1 MTVEALRRHQS
12 RHSEEALRLGAAWGN
27 DLDLVFTTSV
37 GTRLNSNN
45 VLQRVCRPLL
55 KKAGLP
61 TILRFHDLQDI
72 AVSLALA
79 TQPVPD
85 VSDMLGHADPSITMK
100 VYAHALPGAPRRV
113 ADASVDANLR
123 RTLAVVRQCGQT
135 VWS

>member
-12 RHSEEALRLGAAWGN
+12 RHSEEALRLGAVWGN

-61 TILRFHDLQDI
+61 TILSFHDLQDI
-72 AVSLALA
+72 AVSLALTPA
-79 TQPVPD
+79 ARARC
-85 VSDMLGHADPSITMK
+85 LEHARS
-100 VYAHALPGAPRRV
+100 RRPLH
-113 ADASVDANLR
+113 NER
-123 RTLAVVRQCGQT
+123 
-135 VWS
+135 